1 MENKLLTNVLLES
14 GTNELEIMEFTISGK
29 SYGINVAKVLEIM
42 KYEPVTPMP
51 NALPFIEGIFKPRN
65 KIMTVINLPLYL
77 GATIQ
82 EDSSR
87 DIFIITTFNK
97 TTLAF
102 HVHSVEVIH
111 RISWNDVE
119 KPDRTIYGDI
129 DGMATGIVKL
139 KDRLITIIDFEKIL
153 YELNPSSGI
162 NLESVTEFKER
173 KDIDK
178 PLFIAEDS
186 PILLKLIQNAIND
199 SGYNRVQS
207 FSNGQECWQEL
218 KTLHEAGLPLKDI
231 CSCLITDIEMPKMD
245 GHHLLK
251 NIRDDEYLKDLPV
264 IIFSSLIDEN
274 MRMKGEDLGATA
286 QITKPEIGLLVNL
299 LDQHAL

>member
-1 MENKLLTNVLLES
+1 MEDKLLTNVLLES

-42 KYEPVTPMP
+42 KYEHVTPMP
-51 NALPFIEGIFKPRN
+51 NSLPFIEGIFKPRN
-65 KIMTVINLPLYL
+65 KIMTVIDLPLYL
-77 GATIQ
+77 GAEKQ
-82 EDSSR
+82 EDESR

-119 KPDRTIYGDI
+119 KPDPTIYGDI
-129 DGMATGIVKL
+129 EGMATGIVKL

-153 YELNPSSGI
+153 FELNPSSGI
-162 NLESVTEFKER
+162 NLDAVQKYRER
-173 KDIDK
+173 DVINK

-186 PILLKLIQNAIND
+186 PILLKLIQNAIYD
-199 SGYNRVQS
+199 SGYHRVQV
-207 FSNGQECWQEL
+207 FTNGQECWNEL
-218 KTLHEAGLPLKDI
+218 KTLHEAGIPLKEI

-251 NIRDDEYLKDLPV
+251 NIRDDEFLKDLPV
-264 IIFSSLIDEN
+264 IIFSSLIDDN
-274 MRMKGEDLGATA
+274 MRLKGEDLGATA
-286 QITKPEIGLLVNL
+286 QITKPEIGLLVGL
-299 LDQHAL
+299 LDRHAL